1 MLKKGL
7 FVVKQELHDDTFTE
21 AETAEPY
28 HYSEEGFVQ
37 SRMNRGNLHALKIN
51 INRIFQ
57 RYREKHAANIAEQ
70 DQKKADNFRRIQLL
84 IAENNSLDEQIA
96 TIKTINKE
104 VLHTQI
110 ASCRNT
116 ITEIR
121 KKPETIANGSYSR
134 FTFWMCAVLLAGL
147 SVFLFV
153 YYTSASYAAFY
164 KNFGPQNFR
173 TTQVI
178 FDPGAITSAYNEGFM
193 EALFVISMPFVFMA
207 IGYLLHKMLEK
218 RTVLSMIRLGLF
230 LMLTIAFNAIL
241 GYQVAA
247 KIHDATTIASY
258 ADPHPYSISEATNDA
273 VFWQVIFAGFTG
285 YFLWGLVLDFFTD
298 GLAKRNRIRTALKAE
313 MKTIQVNEMQL
324 QAYDIETQAMAAER
338 NANKEQIRKLESLND
353 IVIINPQEF
362 EHRLYEYLSGWVEW
376 MHYKRMPETDIQ
388 QAHHIAEE
396 FISNMKRR
404 FEAIEA

>member
-7 FVVKQELHDDTFTE
+7 FIVKQELHDTAYTE
-21 AETAEPY
+21 AEDAEPI
-28 HYSEEGFVQ
+28 HYSEEGFIQ

-70 DQKKADNFRRIQLL
+70 EQKKEDNFRRIQLL

-104 VLHTQI
+104 ELHAQI
-110 ASCRNT
+110 ASSRNI

-121 KKPETIANGSYSR
+121 KKPEIIANGSYSR
-134 FTFWMCAVLLAGL
+134 FTFWMGAVLLAGL

-164 KNFGPQNFR
+164 KNFVPQNRR

-178 FDPGAITSAYNEGFM
+178 FDPGSIASAFKEGIM
-193 EALFVISMPFVFMA
+193 EALFVITMPFVFMA

-218 RTVLSMIRLGLF
+218 RTLLSMIRSGLF
-230 LMLTIAFNAIL
+230 LFLTIAFNAIL

-247 KIHDATTIASY
+247 KLHDSTIIATY
-258 ADPHPYSISEATNDA
+258 ADYHPYTISAACNDA

-313 MKTIQVNEMQL
+313 MKTIEVNEIQL
-324 QAYDIETQAMAAER
+324 QAYDLETQTMAAER

-362 EHRLYEYLSGWVEW
+362 EHRLYDYLSGWVEW

-396 FISNMKRR
+396 FVSNMKRR
-404 FEAIEA
+404 FEAIET

>member
-7 FVVKQELHDDTFTE
+7 FVVKQDMHDAAYNE
-21 AETAEPY
+21 ADVSEPI

-37 SRMNRGNLHALKIN
+37 SRINRGNLHALKIN

-70 DQKKADNFRRIQLL
+70 EQKKEDNFRRIQLL

-96 TIKTINKE
+96 IIKTVNKE
-104 VLHTQI
+104 ELHTQNA
-110 ASCRNT
+110 ASRKI

-121 KKPETIANGSYSR
+121 NKPEIIANGSYSR
-134 FTFWMCAVLLAGL
+134 FSFWMGAFLLAGL
-147 SVFLFV
+147 SVFLFLF
-153 YYTSASYAAFY
+153 YTSASYAAFY
-164 KNFGPQNFR
+164 KIFGVQNLR

-178 FDPGAITSAYNEGFM
+178 FDPGAIASAFKEGIT
-193 EALFVISMPFVFMA
+193 EALFVITMPFVFMA

-218 RTVLSMIRLGLF
+218 RTILGMIRLGLF
-230 LMLTIAFNAIL
+230 LLITIAFNAIL
-241 GYQVAA
+241 GYQIAA
-247 KIHDATTIASY
+247 KIHAASTIASY
-258 ADPHPYSISEATNDA
+258 ADYHPLTISAAGNDP

-313 MKTIQVNEMQL
+313 MKTIHANEIQL
-324 QAYDIETQAMAAER
+324 QAYDLETQAMAEER
-338 NANKEQIRKLESLND
+338 YANKEQIRKLESLND

-396 FISNMKRR
+396 FLSNMKRR
-404 FEAIEA
+404 FEAIET